1 MNSRAIAW
9 VCASWLVAPVAW
21 AQTPST
27 PRAVPGLTDV
37 AAIVARGARTCA
49 RMNDGTARCWGVLAL
64 RDWNHAAR
72 RDGVVLRRAEPHRV
86 QGLRDVAELAAG
98 DQHTCA
104 RTNDGTVRCWG
115 ERARS
120 QLAEPTDALA
130 QWTDVHGLSGTT
142 ALAAGGAHTCAV
154 ALDATVRCWG
164 ENLHGELGDG
174 TTEARPD
181 PVIVQGIRGA
191 VAVAAGSA
199 HTCAALQDG
208 TVRCWGDFL
217 GDGVSHRVPVPVRGL
232 VGVTALR
239 ARGGLTC
246 ALKSDGAL
254 GCWGVDRMSSRDGS
268 PAVLAAPVWMA
279 DRVRTF
285 ALGERQLCTV
295 SLAGAVQCRG
305 AAAPA
310 LRGVVELS
318 FGGSHACAWTSHGR
332 LSCWGDNE
340 YGQVGAA
347 IGAGRA
353 TVAAPS
359 VVSLGGRVAQV
370 VAGRHHTC
378 ARTAEGNVWC
388 WGRDDDAQLG
398 NGPVRVSVPTVIP
411 GFTGVTALSLGVHD
425 LFGVAADHTARV
437 WQGALPRLR
446 LVREPAADFSRA
458 VAIDGLARV
467 VSLTSRE
474 LVTYAVRDDGTIY
487 SWGYAPMTKGGLRRL
502 PPFELRVPG
511 VAGVRGIAAGAG
523 HLCAWSNDAVW
534 CWGENSRG
542 QLGDGSRAGRLAPTR
557 VRDITGVTA
566 MALSAGASCALLRD
580 GTVRCWGDNRAW
592 LLGGARGRDSLAV
605 PAVVEG
611 VDHATQVAMGERHA
625 CALRDGGSVWCW
637 GDNARGQLGPRAGE
651 GLQTP
656 APVEGVTDAIA
667 VAAGDAHTCAL
678 RRDHTVTCWG
688 DF

>member
-1 MNSRAIAW
+1 MNFRAISW
-9 VCASWLVAPVAW
+9 LCASWLVAPRAW

-27 PRAVPGLTDV
+27 PRPVPGLSDV
-37 AAIVARGARTCA
+37 AAIVARGSRTCA
-49 RMNDGTARCWGVLAL
+49 RMNDGSARCWGVLAL

-72 RDGVVLRRAEPHRV
+72 QDGVPLRRAEPHRV
-86 QGLRDVAELAAG
+86 QGLRDVAELVSG

-104 RTNDGTVRCWG
+104 RMNDGTVRCWG
-115 ERARS
+115 ERARV
-120 QLAEPTDALA
+120 QFAEPVDAFA
-130 QWTDVHGLSGTT
+130 QWTEVRGLSGTT

-174 TTEARPD
+174 TNEAHAD

-217 GDGVSHRVPVPVRGL
+217 GDGAQHRVPVPVRGL
-232 VGVTALR
+232 VGVTALGAR
-239 ARGGLTC
+239 AGLTC

-254 GCWGVDRMSSRDGS
+254 GCWGVDRTSSRDGS
-268 PAVLAAPVWMA
+268 PAALPSPVWLA
-279 DRVRTF
+279 ERVRTF
-285 ALGERQLCTV
+285 ALGERQLCTL
-295 SLAGAVQCRG
+295 SLAGALQCRG
-305 AAAPA
+305 FSAPA
-310 LRGVVELS
+310 LRAVTGVS
-318 FGGSHACAWTSHGR
+318 FGGSHACAWTNHGR

-347 IGAGRA
+347 INPARA
-353 TVAAPS
+353 TVAVPAA
-359 VVSLGGRVAQV
+359 VSLVGHVAQV
-370 VAGRHHTC
+370 SAGHHHTC
-378 ARTAEGNVWC
+378 ARTTEGDVWC
-388 WGRDDDAQLG
+388 WGRDDAGQLG
-398 NGPVRVSVPTVIP
+398 NGPVRVATPTAIP
-411 GFTGVTALSLGVHD
+411 GLTGLASLSLGVHD
-425 LFGVAADHTARV
+425 LFGVAGDHSARV

-458 VAIDGLARV
+458 VTIDGLSRV

-487 SWGYAPMTKGGLRRL
+487 SWGYAPMIKGGLRRL
-502 PPFELRVPG
+502 PPFEMRAPG
-511 VAGVRGIAAGAG
+511 VAGVRGIAAGTG

-557 VRDITGVTA
+557 TRDISGVTA
-566 MALSAGASCALLRD
+566 MALSSAASCALVRD
-580 GTVRCWGDNRAW
+580 GGVRCWGDNRAW
-592 LLGGARGRDSLAV
+592 LLGAARGRDTVAV
-605 PAVVEG
+605 PVAVEG
-611 VDHATQVAMGERHA
+611 VDRATQVVMGERHA
-625 CALRDGGSVWCW
+625 CALRDDSTVWCW
-637 GDNARGQLGPRAGE
+637 GDNSRGQLGRTTRE

-656 APVEGVTDAIA
+656 AAVEGVTDAIA

-678 RRDHTVTCWG
+678 RRDHSVVCWG